1 MKDSVEYLGYHIDAI
16 GLHAMDEKIKAITEA
31 PIPKNLQELWSF
43 LGLCRKFIPNLSLIF
58 YIRMYLGNGLRICD
72 QVFYAA
78 KAKIISP
85 NVLVH
90 YDQ

>member
-1 MKDSVEYLGYHIDAI
+1 
-16 GLHAMDEKIKAITEA
+16 
-31 PIPKNLQELWSF
+31 
-43 LGLCRKFIPNLSLIF
+43 
-58 YIRMYLGNGLRICD
+58 MYLGNGLRICD

-90 YDQ
+90 YDPTLPIKLARGASAYGIGAVIAHVLEDGKEKPIAFASRTLLPS